1 MKIYLYA
8 FNMYAWFDKVFILNK
23 NNNNFKAWDLI
34 QNWEWYYFLVLW
46 KNISFEEVYNTVY
59 SSDINF
65 TKTYS
70 WLFSE
75 STINLIHWMVYK
87 RYSTYKNVIKFFLD
101 TEIENLLTK
110 EIKTNKKQKAY
121 SINIWEINIKWNWE
135 YQTLIVFPDIRSF
148 KNIIWNNFNEWIFL
162 YSLDT
167 QNTKN
172 KNRWN
177 IKTWNEALIYSTS
190 SEIFHDYKN
199 LKEIYFIE
207 PQKWYYAAQQ
217 DPRYK
222 VWTVLEKIAENNN
235 AKITIINSEEIF
247 KN

>member
-121 SINIWEINIKWNWE
+121 SINIWEINIKWNWG

>member
-1 MKIYLYA
+1 
-8 FNMYAWFDKVFILNK
+8 MYAWFDKVFILNK

-121 SINIWEINIKWNWE
+121 SINIWEINIKWNWG